1 MQLAAG
7 AAPEEEAE
15 EEDGELTQAAVSAA
29 LQQEGIGAAMQLCAL
44 GGGGIDDAAAFAE
57 QLMASFGGGSQG
69 GGGGQGGGGQDGSD
83 PAVQKCAEQLH
94 AAALQLRRQQQQQQT
109 AAGAPGGVSPGG
121 GGGWCI
127 FFFGRASSTE
137 SPGGLGSTLG
147 GQVAILGAAAVA
159 LPGIKAGSEL
169 LIRIQ
174 VWLETCSTYQHPPAD
189 RKMLVAMLAAARPGD
204 VVVVA
209 SQCRLAR
216 QPAQLRA
223 ILQVARELGVS
234 VFVAAVGSLPAPLLA
249 ALEHDGLLADTPHT
263 AEQRRVVAATAAG
276 AAAASQRAWALS
288 AQHGL
293 HAAQHAFQP
302 RVQHGF
308 MGSVLS
314 TGLAAS
320 VQQYSL
326 NGVSISNAAAQS
338 TGPLLQL
345 LHSLAMRGK
354 VAVFTTLD
362 RLARSPQALQQQVAA
377 ARDEGMALVVLA
389 PSLRVMLALAAGSSF
404 AEGALG
410 SALHATVSGLPGGEQ
425 VLAAFEAHAVHA
437 HSFMH
442 LQRHN
447 TPALVPVVLTL
458 CSARVLDAAAA
469 ETAEGAAFAS
479 GRQASYSGVVHPAAA
494 AAAAAGK
501 AAFLLTAPASGGGQ
515 RGLSVG
521 QLEAA
526 VAACKAAAT
535 AQAGGSLPRL
545 SVSLGNWGS
554 GQQWACRSCDCS
566 ADSPD
571 PACLCGCAK
580 CRLAAESLCGCPAAC
595 SRGGECECPP
605 GCSCACLACHR
616 YRSSGGSGGG
626 GGSSGGGGGGSR
638 ANPLCLVCAAPLSR
652 PSQKFCNAGC
662 YATGAELGGWA
673 PLTCPRG
680 SACKAAQPPGL
691 VPPGMAHG
699 LQHCEACFYVAKGE
713 RRRSA
718 LPAVAAPAA
727 AREPGGGGAAA
738 AGAAAGAAA
747 APAAAAGGDG
757 GTRKRKSPEKENAK
771 EAVKWGAAEL
781 DLDLAHCVLSCARQ
795 AAADHKTLSRLS
807 WKLAQQ
813 PVLIAASPQQLSG
826 RWRRLAG
833 WAELGLEAFCSKS
846 DSTDGVPVWEAVVAA
861 AAAAAAVQR
870 KE

>member
-1 MQLAAG
+1 M
-7 AAPEEEAE
+7 
-15 EEDGELTQAAVSAA
+15 
-29 LQQEGIGAAMQLCAL
+29 
-44 GGGGIDDAAAFAE
+44 
-57 QLMASFGGGSQG
+57 
-69 GGGGQGGGGQDGSD
+69 
-83 PAVQKCAEQLH
+83 
-94 AAALQLRRQQQQQQT
+94 
-109 AAGAPGGVSPGG
+109 
-121 GGGWCI
+121 
-127 FFFGRASSTE
+127 
-137 SPGGLGSTLG
+137 
-147 GQVAILGAAAVA
+147 
-159 LPGIKAGSEL
+159 PGINCCDYKFL
-169 LIRIQ
+169 
-174 VWLETCSTYQHPPAD
+174 
-189 RKMLVAMLAAARPGD
+189 
-204 VVVVA
+204 
-209 SQCRLAR
+209 
-216 QPAQLRA
+216 
-223 ILQVARELGVS
+223 
-234 VFVAAVGSLPAPLLA
+234 APL
-249 ALEHDGLLADTPHT
+249 
-263 AEQRRVVAATAAG
+263 VC
-276 AAAASQRAWALS
+276 
-288 AQHGL
+288 
-293 HAAQHAFQP
+293 
-302 RVQHGF
+302 
-308 MGSVLS
+308 S

-580 CRLAAESLCGCPAAC
+580 CRLAAESHRGTRQARSAASQAASRELTGRQSAVGEDGRSAGCCRRGAPRPGCAPWCSWCGLRIGVWHVGGGRVRGGALLCCAGGRAVPLPGAWVPHACGARLSHACVMPSGRDCSNCSNC
-595 SRGGECECPP
+595 SR
-605 GCSCACLACHR
+605 
-616 YRSSGGSGGG
+616 
-626 GGSSGGGGGGSR
+626 
-638 ANPLCLVCAAPLSR
+638 
-652 PSQKFCNAGC
+652 
-662 YATGAELGGWA
+662 
-673 PLTCPRG
+673 
-680 SACKAAQPPGL
+680 
-691 VPPGMAHG
+691 
-699 LQHCEACFYVAKGE
+699 
-713 RRRSA
+713 
-718 LPAVAAPAA
+718 
-727 AREPGGGGAAA
+727 
-738 AGAAAGAAA
+738 
-747 APAAAAGGDG
+747 
-757 GTRKRKSPEKENAK
+757 
-771 EAVKWGAAEL
+771 
-781 DLDLAHCVLSCARQ
+781 
-795 AAADHKTLSRLS
+795 
-807 WKLAQQ
+807 
-813 PVLIAASPQQLSG
+813 
-826 RWRRLAG
+826 
-833 WAELGLEAFCSKS
+833 
-846 DSTDGVPVWEAVVAA
+846 
-861 AAAAAAVQR
+861 
-870 KE
+870 